1 MNIYNHKII
10 QMRTIKPLY
19 LSVAL
24 AFALAS
30 CGGAK
35 TMVSTPVENIDN
47 LPLKIT
53 PLAEKDLK
61 RWSHLDLVKD
71 TVPGMRVDKAYAE
84 LLKGKKGTTVIVGIV
99 DSGVDIRHED
109 LQGVIWNNPKE
120 IANNGKD
127 DDNNGYID
135 DMHGWNFLG
144 DSNDEQLEMTRI
156 VKKGPGTADYE
167 KAKAQLEEELAGIM
181 QTKQQI
187 DMIVNADKAIKA
199 HLKKDN
205 FNLDDVKGIETT
217 DETLL
222 QYKGMFTQILSGQSK
237 EAFDKR
243 IQSGVDYVYGQLNYN
258 LNVDFDGRKVV
269 GDNPND
275 INDTKYGN
283 NNVIGPVAKDA
294 KHGTHVAGIVAQVR
308 GNGKGGD
315 GVATNVKIMAVRA
328 VPNGDEYDKDIAL
341 GIRYAVDNG
350 AKVIN
355 GSFGKYFS
363 PNKEWVQDAL
373 KYAADKDVLVIFAA
387 GNDSKDLDVENKY
400 PSDSYDG
407 APEISNNVLIIG
419 ALAPDYGSKMVAGFS
434 NYGKKNVD
442 IYAPGVQI
450 YATTPDQTYE
460 YLGGTSMASPNTA
473 GVAAMIRSYYPK
485 LSASQVKQII
495 MESGTPL
502 KNTVT
507 VGEDKHKVNFAEAS
521 KTGRI
526 VNAYNALIMAEKMSK

>member
-1 MNIYNHKII
+1 
-10 QMRTIKPLY
+10 MRTLKPIY
-19 LSVAL
+19 VSAVAAL
-24 AFALAS
+24 VLAS
-30 CGGAK
+30 CGSSK
-35 TMVSTPVENIDN
+35 MISTPIANVDN
-47 LPLKIT
+47 QPLKIT
-53 PLAEKDLK
+53 PLAENDLK

-71 TVPGMRVDKAYAE
+71 TVPGMSVDKAYAE
-84 LLKGKKGTTVIVGIV
+84 LLKGKKSSTVIVGIV

-109 LQGVIWNNPKE
+109 LQGMIWNNPKE
-120 IANNGKD
+120 IANNGID

-135 DMHGWNFLG
+135 DVHGWNFLG
-144 DSNDEQLEMTRI
+144 DSNDEQLEKTRI
-156 VKKGPGTADYE
+156 VAKGPGTPDYE
-167 KAKAQLEEELAGIM
+167 KAKAELDEDIAGVM

-187 DMIVNADKAIKA
+187 DMIVAADKAIKE

-205 FNLDDVKGIETT
+205 FTLEDVKGIQTE
-217 DETLL
+217 DPTLS
-222 QYKGMFTQILSGQSK
+222 QYKAMFTQILSGTTK

-243 IQSGVDYVYGQLNYN
+243 IQSGVDYVYDQLNYN
-258 LNVDFDGRKVV
+258 LNVNFNGRKVV

-283 NNVIGPVAKDA
+283 NNVIGPDAEDA

-315 GVATNVKIMAVRA
+315 GVAKNVKIMAIRA

-373 KYAADKDVLVIFAA
+373 KYAASKDVLVIFAA
-387 GNDSKDLDVENKY
+387 GNDSKDLDVVNKY
-400 PSDSYDG
+400 PSDSYNG

-419 ALAPDYGSKMVAGFS
+419 ALGPDYGSNMVASFS

-442 IYAPGVQI
+442 IFAPGVKI
-450 YATTPDQTYE
+450 YATTPNQSYE
-460 YLGGTSMASPNTA
+460 YLQGTSMASPNVA
-473 GVAAMIRSYYPK
+473 GVAALIRSYYPN
-485 LSASQVKQII
+485 LTAAQVKQII
-495 MESGTPL
+495 MESGLPL
-502 KNTVT
+502 KNDVK
-507 VGEDKHKVNFAEAS
+507 VGEDKHKANFSEVS
-521 KTGRI
+521 KTGKI
-526 VNAYNALIMAEKMSK
+526 VNAYNAIIMAEQMSK

>member
-1 MNIYNHKII
+1 
-10 QMRTIKPLY
+10 MRTLKPIY
-19 LSVAL
+19 VSAVAAL
-24 AFALAS
+24 VLAS
-30 CGGAK
+30 CGSSK
-35 TMVSTPVENIDN
+35 MISTPIANVDN
-47 LPLKIT
+47 QPLKIT
-53 PLAEKDLK
+53 PLAENDLK

-71 TVPGMRVDKAYAE
+71 TVPGMSVDKAYAE
-84 LLKGKKGTTVIVGIV
+84 LLKGKKSSTVIVGIV

-109 LQGVIWNNPKE
+109 LQGMIWNNPKE
-120 IANNGKD
+120 IANNGID

-135 DMHGWNFLG
+135 DVHGWNFLG
-144 DSNDEQLEMTRI
+144 DSNDEQLEKTRI
-156 VKKGPGTADYE
+156 VAKGPGTPDYE
-167 KAKAQLEEELAGIM
+167 KAKAELDEDIAGVM

-187 DMIVNADKAIKA
+187 DMIVAADKAIKE

-205 FNLDDVKGIETT
+205 FTLEDVKGIQTE
-217 DETLL
+217 DPTLS
-222 QYKGMFTQILSGQSK
+222 QYKAMFTQILSGTTK

-243 IQSGVDYVYGQLNYN
+243 IQSGVDYVYDQLNYN
-258 LNVDFDGRKVV
+258 LNVNFNGRKVV

-283 NNVIGPVAKDA
+283 NNVIGPDAEDA

-315 GVATNVKIMAVRA
+315 GVAKNVKIMAIRA

-373 KYAADKDVLVIFAA
+373 KYAASKDVLVIFAA
-387 GNDSKDLDVENKY
+387 GNDSKDLDVVNKY
-400 PSDSYDG
+400 PSDSYNG

-419 ALAPDYGSKMVAGFS
+419 ALGPDYGSNMVASFS

-442 IYAPGVQI
+442 VFAPGVKI
-450 YATTPDQTYE
+450 YATTPNQSYE
-460 YLGGTSMASPNTA
+460 YLQGTSMASPNVA
-473 GVAAMIRSYYPK
+473 GVAALIRSYYPN
-485 LSASQVKQII
+485 LTAAQVKQII
-495 MESGTPL
+495 MESGLPL
-502 KNTVT
+502 KNDVK
-507 VGEDKHKVNFAEAS
+507 VGEDKHKANFSEVS

-526 VNAYNALIMAEKMSK
+526 VNAYNAIIMAEQMSK